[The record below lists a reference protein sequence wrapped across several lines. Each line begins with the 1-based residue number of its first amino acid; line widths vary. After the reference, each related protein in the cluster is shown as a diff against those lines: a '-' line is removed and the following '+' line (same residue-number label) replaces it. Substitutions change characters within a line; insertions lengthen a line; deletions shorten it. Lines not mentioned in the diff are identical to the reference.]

1 MDSSSSPSFCPVCGT
16 KKRPGVA
23 FCSGCG
29 KSFARLCPSC
39 GAVLKATSRFCD
51 VCGHNLTA
59 AGVPTP
65 TSTSAPVPS
74 PAPSPQGQYSA
85 DGAWWWNGTQWV
97 SAQGPTVLTSTATAA
112 APEPPA
118 TKGKRGRGRKFL
130 ALAVVFAAGF
140 VLFGFYGLFIADAA
154 VELQLSG
161 GAYLARPL
169 TESTVKV
176 YEMKSDGQPGALLAT
191 TVTDKDGHYAA
202 SVQRHPSSW
211 LLVITSG
218 GRYIDEISQ
227 DPLSAGPNN
236 SLKTILRPGNNY
248 ASLTPLTTFATARA
262 SSLAA
267 SGKPLRDSFEVSYAA
282 VARQYGL
289 EAITDIDPAIAD
301 DPQDVQLSGRTARQY
316 GLILAGLDE
325 EANTLGVTDFALT
338 DAVAQDLSD
347 GTLDGKDGATPIL
360 IDKAVSLPA
369 DATTAKLQDA
379 IDTFAASPGNVTHL
393 PAPQISLQ
401 APQIDLN
408 TGGLSYVSP
417 KVLPAWIDGRAAT
430 VSISGSGGT
439 LPYTCETAGG
449 GLPQGFS
456 LSRDCAISGTGILG
470 TSTMRI
476 TTPFTVRMSDASQPP
491 QSVSFDLRIT
501 IIAEPPTITVLG
513 GKCPKAGKACS
524 IPVASAK
531 GGTPPYYFTSGA
543 FGSGMPPLGMIV
555 NLKGQLTGTPA
566 RDGSYRFGVCVV
578 DLVGATDCDI
588 TTVIVGEPSPPPVTP
603 PPAQNNLPSG
613 FPTNLTSGNYH
624 ISVCTSIPAANYN
637 SCVDGGT
644 FYVSSGDASALAQGL
659 SQVADTIRSVCACTA
674 QYTVFNGTE
683 FDLVITDTN
692 AGSVTRLRVTKAG

>member
-1 MDSSSSPSFCPVCGT
+1 
-16 KKRPGVA
+16 
-23 FCSGCG
+23 
-29 KSFARLCPSC
+29 
-39 GAVLKATSRFCD
+39 
-51 VCGHNLTA
+51 
-59 AGVPTP
+59 
-65 TSTSAPVPS
+65 VPS
-74 PAPSPQGQYSA
+74 PAPSPQGQYST
-85 DGAWWWNGTQWV
+85 DGAWRWNGTQWV
-97 SAQGPTVLTSTATAA
+97 SVQGPTVLTSTAT

-130 ALAVVFAAGF
+130 ALAVIFAAGF
-140 VLFGFYGLFIADAA
+140 ALFGFYGLFIADAP
-154 VELQLSG
+154 VEIQLSG

-191 TVTDKDGHYAA
+191 TVTDKDGHYTA
-202 SVQRHPSSW
+202 SVLRHPSSW

-227 DPLSAGPNN
+227 DPLSAGPND
-236 SLKTILRPGNNY
+236 SLKTILRPGSNY
-248 ASLTPLTTFATARA
+248 ASLTPLTTFAVARA

-282 VARQYGL
+282 VARQYSL

-360 IDKAVSLPA
+360 IDKAISLPA
-369 DATTAKLQDA
+369 DATTAKLQNA

-408 TGGLSYVSP
+408 TGGLAYVSP
-417 KVLPAWIDGRAAT
+417 NVLPAWIDGQAAT
-430 VSISGSGGT
+430 VPIRGSGGT
-439 LPYTCETAGG
+439 LPYTCEIAGG
-449 GLPQGFS
+449 ELPQGLS
-456 LSRDCAISGTGILG
+456 LSRDCVISGTGILG
-470 TSTMRI
+470 TSAMRI
-476 TTPFTVRMSDASQPP
+476 TAPFTVRMSDASQPP

-501 IIAEPPTITVLG
+501 IIAKPPTITVLG
-513 GKCPKAGKACS
+513 VKCPKAGKACS
-524 IPVASAK
+524 VTVASAT
-531 GGTPPYYFTSGA
+531 GGTPWYYFTSGS
-543 FGSGMPPLGMIV
+543 FGSGTPSLGMIV

-566 RDGSYRFGVCVV
+566 RDASYRFGVCVV
-578 DLVGATDCDI
+578 DLVGAMDCDV
-588 TTVIVGEPSPPPVTP
+588 TTVMVGEPSPSPVTP

-613 FPTNLTSGNYH
+613 FPTNLTSGNYN
-624 ISVCTSIPAANYN
+624 ISVCTNIPAAHYN
-637 SCVDGGT
+637 SCTDGGT
-644 FYVSSGDASALAQGL
+644 FYVSSGDASALAQEL
-659 SQVADTIRSVCACTA
+659 SQVADTIRSSCACTA
-674 QYTVFNGTE
+674 QYTIFNGTE

-692 AGSVTRLRVTKAG
+692 AGSVTQLRVTKVG